1 MRNLLIFIFYSLALI
16 LIGRQLVF
24 LPIITP
30 IHTKEFV
37 DAETLKQD
45 TVELLAS
52 QKGKQQYSV
61 YYEDLTTGDYFG
73 IQENTILTAASLNKL
88 GIIGYLYN
96 VASKNE
102 INLEDKIVIQ
112 KEDIQDYG
120 TGSLRYAT
128 PGGTYTLKYLA
139 QLALQQSD
147 NTAAHVLELRL
158 EEKNVQ
164 FYVTTLGMG
173 ATSMVNN
180 ETSARDMGIFLRSLY
195 KKRIT
200 NPSLTQEILGYM
212 TDTDFEDRLPRYLP
226 KTYKTHHK
234 TGDAV
239 GLIHDAGI
247 IDDGVS
253 PFILVVMGSNIE
265 DENLAKDT
273 IGKIAKLITDKRSEE
288 K

>member
-30 IHTKEFV
+30 IHTKEVV
-37 DAETLKQD
+37 DAETLKQN

-88 GIIGYLYN
+88 GIIGYLYS

-112 KEDIQDYG
+112 KEDIQNYG
-120 TGSLRYAT
+120 TGSLRYAE

-173 ATSMVNN
+173 ATNMVNN

-195 KKRIT
+195 KKRIA
-200 NPSLTQEILGYM
+200 NSSLTQEVLGYM
-212 TDTDFEDRLPRYLP
+212 TDTDFEDRIPRYLP
-226 KTYKTHHK
+226 KNYKTYHK

-247 IDDGVS
+247 INDGTS

-273 IGKIAKLITDKRSEE
+273 VGKIAKLIADKRSED